1 MFYIDQRDFISG
13 YFHNYIKE
21 ILSLNDKLLNQ
32 RVCVCVCVCSWRV
45 EYGGVTDLEIK
56 RK

>member
-32 RVCVCVCVCSWRV
+32 RVCVCVCSWRV